1 MPNTPSLDVTDDN
14 HDTSSDAIYCD
25 SVECSDYSVLI
36 DDAANEECRKGVCTE
51 SQCCDMVCSSFDC
64 PSEYSPVENSNTTV
78 CRASGCNENRCC
90 KKGER
95 PHLDVASVW

>member
-64 PSEYSPVENSNTTV
+64 PAGSTPKADSDKTKCSKSV
-78 CRASGCNENRCC
+78 CTSKKCC
-90 KKGER
+90 DNLCE
-95 PHLDVASVW
+95 SCF